1 MAKEFI
7 EPSEN
12 DNYDCHL
19 QQVGM
24 GSLICKAAKQTGEN
38 TTNEVNP
45 SICFNC
51 EAGKIYREVGCDA
64 VLPKVRIYG
73 VKSDGGKSDSHI
85 NLMNL
90 LCKIRKRDT
99 TLNYCKTCSLPVSE
113 TTRKIIT
120 TARSLFET
128 HGFFSAYKDIEKARK
143 AFIDG
148 NFENAVTRSISCLES
163 TMRICHDELGEPLP
177 NKKQISDLWKSARS
191 ILKFDKIDQTGATEK
206 LLNSLSGVVLRLGA
220 LRNVLSDAHG
230 KGKNPPEVSGNIA
243 EIAINVSSSLS
254 TAIIRR
260 YNQIKEK
267 KNGHN

>member
-1 MAKEFI
+1 MDKEFI

-12 DNYDCHL
+12 DDISCHL

-24 GSLICKAAKQTGEN
+24 GSLICNAAKQTGEN

-45 SICFNC
+45 SICFKC

-64 VLPKVRIYG
+64 VLPKVRIFG
-73 VKSDGGKSDSHI
+73 SHF
-85 NLMNL
+85 NLMKL
-90 LCKIRKRDT
+90 FCKIRKRDT
-99 TLNYCKTCSLPVSE
+99 TLNYCKTCGLPVSE

-128 HGFFSAYKDIEKARK
+128 HGFYSAYKDIEKARK
-143 AFIDG
+143 AIRDG
-148 NFENAVTRSISCLES
+148 NFENAVTHSISCLES
-163 TMRICHDELGEPLP
+163 TIRSCHDELGKPLP

-191 ILKFDKIDQTGATEK
+191 ILEFDKIDQTGATEK
-206 LLNSLSGVVLRLGA
+206 LLNSLSGVVLNLGG

-230 KGKNPPEVSGNIA
+230 KGKCPPKVSENIA
-243 EIAINVSSSLS
+243 EIAINVSSILS

-260 YNQIKEK
+260 YNQIKEGK
-267 KNGHN
+267 